1 MVYIVDSTEGNP
13 GKNELLRTKSS
24 AKVTTSRLP
33 REIARDEPAAGPG
46 QTWTAQRLAATS
58 NSFDKNA
65 VTSVPFARAV
75 VAVRNSRLDG
85 HIEREELYVP
95 VKEPTSWDCLC
106 AHKRYRAAL
115 AYVAATFIGTFFL

>member
-1 MVYIVDSTEGNP
+1 MSIQQS
-13 GKNELLRTKSS
+13 
-24 AKVTTSRLP
+24 TSRLP
-33 REIARDEPAAGPG
+33 CEIARDEPQPAAGPG
-46 QTWTAQRLAATS
+46 QTWTAQRLAVTS

-65 VTSVPFARAV
+65 VTYVPFARAV

-85 HIEREELYVP
+85 QIERVREELYPDLP
-95 VKEPTSWDCLC
+95 VKEPTSWDCLR